1 MQRGH
6 VLLCVIII
14 LGFGVWQTD
23 IHQHKNQPVK
33 EVNTVELTHKAFIKK
48 IAPQAQQLEQ
58 KYGILSSISI
68 AQAALESNW
77 GKSELSKQYNN
88 FFGVKAVAGQPSAS
102 LATKEYENN
111 QWVTINASFRV
122 YDSWQASM
130 VDHAQLLVNGTT
142 DNPQRYATV
151 VQATDYKTAA
161 NGLVDGGYATDP
173 AYANKIIQ
181 MIETYHLYRY
191 DNK

>member
-1 MQRGH
+1 
-6 VLLCVIII
+6 
-14 LGFGVWQTD
+14 
-23 IHQHKNQPVK
+23 
-33 EVNTVELTHKAFIKK
+33 
-48 IAPQAQQLEQ
+48 
-58 KYGILSSISI
+58 
-68 AQAALESNW
+68 
-77 GKSELSKQYNN
+77 
-88 FFGVKAVAGQPSAS
+88 
-102 LATKEYENN
+102 
-111 QWVTINASFRV
+111 
-122 YDSWQASM
+122 M